1 MKKFYYVIVLLILFQ
16 SEIYSKEFIYILKDK
31 CLNTIYTEA
40 FNYFSNSEIKIYK
53 DIRGVILSFKL
64 NDLQAEYY
72 SLTTETLKN
81 IKQIENFLA
90 KIENPAIIEVHTEK
104 KQGKVSGNLKNWEFS
119 TILANEIESSL
130 ISQNSKISR
139 KRIKSVGYGEF
150 LPIKNTPN
158 NGGNYTNR
166 IDIIILCN
174 ISGE

>member
-90 KIENPAIIEVHTEK
+90 KIENPAIIEVHTSDNVSNNVNSLK
-104 KQGKVSGNLKNWEFS
+104 KWEISTVIANKIETQILNLGGKD
-119 TILANEIESSL
+119 
-130 ISQNSKISR
+130 ISQ
-139 KRIKSVGYGEF
+139 RIKSVGYGEF
-150 LPIKNTPN
+150 LPTNNTPN
-158 NGGNYTNR
+158 NGSKKFDR
-166 IDIIILCN
+166 VDIIVLCN